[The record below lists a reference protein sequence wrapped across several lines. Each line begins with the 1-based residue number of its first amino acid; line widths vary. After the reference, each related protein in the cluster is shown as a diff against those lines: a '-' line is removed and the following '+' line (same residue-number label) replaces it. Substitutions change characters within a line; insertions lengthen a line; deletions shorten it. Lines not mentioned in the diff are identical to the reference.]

1 MTNLKKAQDFVVE
14 NFLSDYPD
22 DATYAE
28 ICDWLTE
35 GTEDEDGAQLV
46 TPWQVYEDIDIIN
59 AMDCMVD
66 SVKHLLD
73 AQKCPESVSVQ
84 LDKMLAAREVQ
95 S

>member
-1 MTNLKKAQDFVVE
+1 MTNLEKAQNFVVE
-14 NFLSDYPD
+14 NFLSDYPE

-28 ICDWLTE
+28 ICDRLIV

-73 AQKCPESVSVQ
+73 TEGANK
-84 LDKMLAAREVQ
+84 
-95 S
+95 